1 MGFVN
6 LLSRP
11 WFAVVLF
18 GLLVLASRYPDA
30 PGQLFTFD
38 DVNLALSV
46 GHFDVRISQPQPPGY
61 PVFVLEMRMLHWLR
75 FRRVE
80 SILLFLA
87 LAGSIA
93 ALVLLSEFGRRFF
106 GGLAGFFA
114 ACLLVFHPV
123 FWHAGIASAL
133 RVQLAVISLLAA
145 WACWRAWSGERKWV
159 LASAIVLGLSAGIRP
174 EIGPLLFPLWAVCA
188 WRAGVS
194 AREWVRA
201 LAAMAGA
208 VLLWLLPAMFA
219 SGGPAAYVRA
229 NLDYIAD
236 QASVSS
242 GLFGALPVKW
252 HTTFWRLIAW
262 TCCGFLSCTLP
273 AVLAWKR
280 KEGWAAGRDKLAF
293 LGLWLLPP
301 FLFAILVHLEDPG
314 QTLAMAPPIALFGG
328 YLFNRALDNWS
339 ARTSRWETIALVVS
353 GVVVYRL
360 VEFQGAA
367 IAVTAAYLFSRV
379 LDKWSGRVSRWETVT
394 LVAAG
399 TTIYWVVEFRDT
411 ATAVIWVPVIAL
423 AAGLLLQFARVPGAG
438 HLPRPAVAAFLLVP
452 LAIVQSGL
460 FNNHGWYYRG
470 NSPSGLAA
478 YGERVLED
486 LNSGLALTS
495 LSHIKNTLALDDHSL
510 RSAIR
515 LAGERPGKTLVI
527 WERGLV
533 SWRKACY
540 YMRSTP
546 VVVLERNRI
555 RSGAPPV
562 VSIWNGASLGR
573 RLQGP
578 APLSVT
584 LPAGGRIVWLLDPRT
599 EFYSLASA
607 NFPLAAAGPVYYTD
621 LPAQSGSR
629 ILGEYRLE
637 W

>member
-1 MGFVN
+1 MGCVN
-6 LLSRP
+6 LFNRP
-11 WFAVVLF
+11 WFAVALF
-18 GLLVLASRYPDA
+18 GLLVLASRYPQA

-61 PVFVLEMRMLHWLR
+61 PVFVLEMRVLHWLR

-87 LAGSIA
+87 LAASIA

-133 RVQLAVISLLAA
+133 RVQLAVISVLVA
-145 WACWRAWSGERKWV
+145 WACWRAWNGERTWA
-159 LASAIVLGLSAGIRP
+159 LYSAIVLGISAGVRP

-188 WRAGVS
+188 WRARISG
-194 AREWVRA
+194 REWLRA
-201 LAAMAGA
+201 LAAMTAA

-219 SGGPAAYVRA
+219 SGGPASYVKA

-242 GLFGALPVKW
+242 GLFGAVPVKW

-262 TCCGFLSCTLP
+262 TCCGLLSWTLP

-280 KEGWAAGRDKLAF
+280 KEGWAASRDKLAF

-301 FLFAILVHLEDPG
+301 FLFAILVHVEDPG
-314 QTLAMAPPIALFGG
+314 QSLAMAPPIALFGG
-328 YLFNRALDNWS
+328 HLFNRALDNWS
-339 ARTSRWETIALVVS
+339 AR
-353 GVVVYRL
+353 
-360 VEFQGAA
+360 
-367 IAVTAAYLFSRV
+367 
-379 LDKWSGRVSRWETVT
+379 VSRWETVT
-394 LVAAG
+394 LVVAG
-399 TTIYWVVEFRDT
+399 VVIYWLIEFRDT
-411 ATAVIWVPVIAL
+411 TTVVIWVPVIAL
-423 AAGLLLQFARVPGAG
+423 AAGGLLKLARVPNAG
-438 HLPRPAVAAFLLVP
+438 YLPRLAAAAFLLTP
-452 LAIVQSGL
+452 LVIVQFSL
-460 FNNHGWYYRG
+460 FNNDGWYYKG
-470 NSPSGLAA
+470 NSPSGLPA

-495 LSHIKNTLALDDHSL
+495 LSHIKNTLAVDDHSL
-510 RSAIR
+510 RQAIR
-515 LAGERPGKTLVI
+515 LAAERPGLTVVV

-540 YMRSTP
+540 YMRQTP
-546 VVVLERNRI
+546 VVVLERRQL
-555 RSGAPPV
+555 RSGTPPV
-562 VSIWNGASLGR
+562 ISIWKGASLDL
-573 RLQGP
+573 RLEDP
-578 APLSVT
+578 APLIVT

-599 EFYSLASA
+599 GFYSLASA
-607 NFPLAAAGPVYYTD
+607 NFPLNAAGPIWYTD
-621 LPAQSGSR
+621 LPTQSGSK
-629 ILGEYRLE
+629 ILGEYQLT